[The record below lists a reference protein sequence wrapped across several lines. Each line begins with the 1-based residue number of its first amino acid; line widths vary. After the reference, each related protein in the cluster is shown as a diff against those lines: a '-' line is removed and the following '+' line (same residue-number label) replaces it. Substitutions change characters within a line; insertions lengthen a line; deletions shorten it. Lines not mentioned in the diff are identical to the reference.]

1 MTELLAP
8 APPGMSFLAT
18 FVVEVAEP
26 VEIGSTPE
34 GTRRIIPI
42 VGGRVEGPELRGTV
56 LPVGADF
63 QLLSSST
70 LTELEAKYAIE
81 TDEGD
86 RIYVTNFGLRSGTA
100 EDIARLVD
108 GKPVPPER
116 IYFRCTPR
124 LTAPEG
130 RWSWLR
136 SRILVGTGERL
147 PGEVRLTVFV
157 VD

>member
-70 LTELEAKYAIE
+70 LTELEARYAIE
-81 TDEGD
+81 TDDGD

-108 GKPVPPER
+108 GEAVPPER

-124 LTAPEG
+124 LTAAEG

>member
-42 VGGRVEGPELRGTV
+42 
-56 LPVGADF
+56 
-63 QLLSSST
+63 
-70 LTELEAKYAIE
+70 
-81 TDEGD
+81 
-86 RIYVTNFGLRSGTA
+86 
-100 EDIARLVD
+100 
-108 GKPVPPER
+108 
-116 IYFRCTPR
+116 TPR
-124 LTAPEG
+124 LTAAEG

>member
-1 MTELLAP
+1 MTDVLAP
-8 APPGMSFLAT
+8 VAPGLSFLAT
-18 FVVEVAEP
+18 FVVEVADP

-34 GTRRIIPI
+34 GVRRIIPI

-56 LPVGADF
+56 LPAGADF
-63 QLLSSST
+63 QLLSSAT

-81 TDEGD
+81 TDDGD

-100 EDIARLVD
+100 EDIAKLVD
-108 GKPVPPER
+108 GEPVPPER

-124 LTAPEG
+124 LTAAVG
-130 RWSWLR
+130 RWAWLR

>member
-1 MTELLAP
+1 MADVLAP
-8 APPGMSFLAT
+8 VAPGLSFLAT
-18 FVVEVAEP
+18 FVVEVADP

-34 GTRRIIPI
+34 GVRRIIPI

-56 LPVGADF
+56 LPAGADF
-63 QLLSSST
+63 QLLSSAT

-81 TDEGD
+81 TDDGD

-100 EDIARLVD
+100 EDIAKLV
-108 GKPVPPER
+108 GGEPVPPER

-124 LTAPEG
+124 LTAAEG
-130 RWSWLR
+130 RWAWLR

>member
-1 MTELLAP
+1 MTDVLAP
-8 APPGMSFLAT
+8 VALGLSFLAT
-18 FVVEVAEP
+18 FVVEVADP

-34 GTRRIIPI
+34 GVRRIIPI

-56 LPVGADF
+56 LPAGADF

-81 TDEGD
+81 TDDGD
-86 RIYVTNFGLRSGTA
+86 RIYVTNVGLRSGTA
-100 EDIARLVD
+100 EDIAKLVD
-108 GKPVPPER
+108 GEPVPPER

-124 LTAPEG
+124 LTAAEG
-130 RWSWLR
+130 RWAWLR